1 MVGETSFDRVLG
13 RVRTSPFGP
22 DDAAAVEAAISD
34 TFQRIDVT
42 YRDAGRRAVAD
53 STINDFLSHLR
64 CRPKLCWNWLG
75 ATPVW

>member
-22 DDAAAVEAAISD
+22 DDGAAVEAAISD

-64 CRPKLCWNWLG
+64 RNKVSRLHRPSES
-75 ATPVW
+75 